1 MADTMLT
8 GADTTPLEANREARH
23 PQALERAAGV
33 RLMIFDVDGVLTD
46 GRLLA
51 GPTGEAIKS
60 FDTLDGHGIKMLAQ
74 AGITPAII
82 TGRRSDIVAWR
93 TRELGIAHVYQGVQD
108 KRLAFADVLEKT
120 GIAASACGYMG
131 DDWPDLPVLL
141 QVGFAAC
148 PAQAHAEVRARCHYV
163 AQAEG
168 GRGAAREVC
177 DVILRAQGAYDALLN
192 EILAGGAAL
201 T

>member
-1 MADTMLT
+1 MAEPMPG
-8 GADTTPLEANREARH
+8 GADGAPLHANSDARH
-23 PQALERAAGV
+23 PQALERASRV

-51 GPTGEAIKS
+51 GPEGEVIKA
-60 FDTLDGHGIKMLAQ
+60 FDTLDGHGIKLLAQ
-74 AGITPAII
+74 SGITPAII
-82 TGRRSDIVAWR
+82 TGRRSGIVAWR
-93 TRELGIAHVYQGVQD
+93 MRELGIAHVYQGVQD
-108 KRLAFADVLEKT
+108 KRTAFADVLAKT
-120 GIAASACGYMG
+120 GVTADACGYMG

-148 PAQAHAEVRARCHYV
+148 PAQAHREVRARCHYV

-177 DVILRAQGAYDALLN
+177 DLLLRAHGAYDALLN
-192 EILAGGAAL
+192 DILAGGAAP